1 VRRRSSTRSALAA
14 SVPAIDESSTIT
26 VHYSQLSAEQEVL
39 LLQCLE
45 CHGWPAAAAL
55 LTAEAQYKKAK
66 LPAMSSTAVAS
77 LFAAVATAAAAADT
91 ADSASYV
98 PTGGASRT
106 VYSAQLN
113 MLASAAFRALAQRK
127 LQQCAAAGGM
137 FEVAGTE
144 LLELLRSTSKDSSV
158 SSVDDDSW
166 AVLKA
171 SYWSSEL
178 DKKLLQGLLKHGF
191 ELSST

>member
-1 VRRRSSTRSALAA
+1 
-14 SVPAIDESSTIT
+14 

-91 ADSASYV
+91 AAPPARVRRDSASYV

-171 SYWSSEL
+171 SHWSSEL